1 MQSKINDTH
10 FGKEKNFMTLMQQQA
25 IDLITKLPDEKIYY
39 LINFLQG
46 FMEIQQIEKN
56 ELTSSQKAY
65 QNLQKFRK
73 KGTIDRDY
81 KAELYAALEEKYE
94 SIS

>member
-1 MQSKINDTH
+1 
-10 FGKEKNFMTLMQQQA
+10 MTLMQEQA

-39 LINFLQG
+39 LINFLEG
-46 FMEIQQIEKN
+46 FMEIKQVEKN
-56 ELTSSQKAY
+56 QLTNSQKAY
-65 QNLQKFRK
+65 QNIQKFRK

-81 KAELYAALEEKYE
+81 KAELYDALEEKYE

>member
-10 FGKEKNFMTLMQQQA
+10 FGKEKKCMTLMQQQA

-94 SIS
+94 NIS

>member
-1 MQSKINDTH
+1 
-10 FGKEKNFMTLMQQQA
+10 MTLMQEQA

-39 LINFLQG
+39 LINFLEG
-46 FMEIQQIEKN
+46 FMDIKQVEKN
-56 ELTSSQKAY
+56 KLTNSQKAY
-65 QNLQKFRK
+65 QNLQKFRQ